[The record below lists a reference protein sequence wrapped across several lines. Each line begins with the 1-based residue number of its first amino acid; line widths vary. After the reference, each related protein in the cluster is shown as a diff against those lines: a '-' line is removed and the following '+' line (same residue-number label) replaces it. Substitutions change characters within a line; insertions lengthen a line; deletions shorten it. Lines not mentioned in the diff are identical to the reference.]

1 MIPRSR
7 PSPTGL
13 VAATNQ
19 FAGKKGVY
27 PSMGSSTAVAF
38 RALVML
44 ACLVTVPAVAIFWD
58 SWPQVRDSLLAGR
71 LPKLVVVDEST
82 PDPHAGSRGGEAP
95 PYQPVA
101 PNVSAAPSELSAAP
115 PWNPPAPSVEA
126 AAPPMSVAE
135 HESPQASPPPWAV
148 GPPPPAE
155 VTATP
160 SPHELAPPQDTPA
173 VVPGQRVIEPH
184 RPDEL
189 RPGERSPYAFGER
202 RPGVPPQPRRPS
214 HTSPAD
220 VTAPADPSVVATAG
234 AEPMVPDQAL
244 DVAPAHH
251 TVDPNSATP
260 FRGPEH
266 TVPDAVRPAADALA
280 SSNSIQMHPTLTAP
294 PGSVAPA
301 AMAQMHP
308 SATDPNAGLFHL
320 TPSTTPSVAPPAAT
334 PPAPGDLFSSI
345 QVRLRELGATYYLLE
360 TWGQDGSLYRFH
372 CKMTL
377 AGNSRHNRHF
387 EATEADPLLAMQRV
401 LEQVEAWRAGH

>member
-1 MIPRSR
+1 
-7 PSPTGL
+7 
-13 VAATNQ
+13 
-19 FAGKKGVY
+19 
-27 PSMGSSTAVAF
+27 MGSSTAVAF

-44 ACLVTVPAVAIFWD
+44 ACLVTIPAVAIFWD

-82 PDPHAGSRGGEAP
+82 PDPQAASRGGEAP

-101 PNVSAAPSELSAAP
+101 PGTAAAPSELSAAP
-115 PWNPPAPSVEA
+115 PWNPPAPSAEA
-126 AAPPMSVAE
+126 TVPQVSVAE
-135 HESPQASPPPWAV
+135 HEPQQASPPPWAV
-148 GPPPPAE
+148 SPPPPAE
-155 VTATP
+155 VAAAP
-160 SPHELAPPQDTPA
+160 SPHELAPPQETQA
-173 VVPGQRVIEPH
+173 AVPGERVIEPH

-202 RPGVPPQPRRPS
+202 KPGVPPQPRRPYNAN
-214 HTSPAD
+214 PAE
-220 VTAPADPSVVATAG
+220 VSAPADPSIVAAAV
-234 AEPMVPDQAL
+234 AEPSAPGQAL

-260 FRGPEH
+260 FLGPEH
-266 TVPDAVRPAADALA
+266 TIPDAVRPSADAVA
-280 SSNSIQMHPTLTAP
+280 SSNNLQMHPTLTAP

-301 AMAQMHP
+301 AQAQMHP

-320 TPSTTPSVAPPAAT
+320 TPPGASSAAPPAST
-334 PPAPGDLFSSI
+334 PPASGDLFSSI
-345 QVRLRELGATYYLLE
+345 QIRLRELGATYYLLE

-401 LEQVEAWRAGH
+401 LEQVEAWRAGN